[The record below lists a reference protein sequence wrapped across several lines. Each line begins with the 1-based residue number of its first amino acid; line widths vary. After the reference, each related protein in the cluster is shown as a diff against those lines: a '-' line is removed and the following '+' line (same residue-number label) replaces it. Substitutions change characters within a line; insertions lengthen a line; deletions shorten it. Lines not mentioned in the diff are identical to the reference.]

1 MEGREIVLCVTGG
14 IAAYKA
20 ADLASKLRQRGANVT
35 VAMTDAAQRLVAPI
49 TFEAVSG
56 NRVATTL
63 WPPPGTRPLDH
74 ISLAERADL
83 IVVAPATA
91 NFLGKVAAG
100 LADDVV
106 TATITA
112 AFPSVPV
119 LVAPAMNA
127 GMWANPV
134 VQRNANTLAELGF
147 TIIGPAE
154 GWLAC
159 GTKGLGR
166 MAEPDEIIEAVEA
179 ALK

>member
-1 MEGREIVLCVTGG
+1 MDGREIVLCVTGG
-14 IAAYKA
+14 IAAYKT

-35 VAMTDAAQRLVAPI
+35 VAMTDAAQRLVSPI

-56 NRVATTL
+56 NPVATTL

-74 ISLAERADL
+74 ISLSDRAEL

-91 NFLGKVAAG
+91 NFLGKAAAG
-100 LADDVV
+100 IADDVV
-106 TATITA
+106 TATVTA

-119 LVAPAMNA
+119 LLAPAMNV

-134 VQRNANTLAELGF
+134 VQRNAQALADLGF
-147 TIIGPAE
+147 QIVGPAE

-159 GTKGLGR
+159 GTKGVGR
-166 MAEPDEIIEAVEA
+166 MVEPDEILQAVEA

>member
-20 ADLASKLRQRGANVT
+20 ADLASGLRQRGANVT

-56 NRVATTL
+56 NRVAMTM
-63 WPPPGTRPLDH
+63 WPAPGTRPLDH
-74 ISLAERADL
+74 ISLADRAEL

-91 NFLGKVAAG
+91 NFLGKAAAG
-100 LADDVV
+100 IADDVV
-106 TATITA
+106 TATVIA

-119 LVAPAMNA
+119 LVAPAMNS

-134 VQRNANTLAELGF
+134 VQRNVKTLTELGYK
-147 TIIGPAE
+147 IVGPGE

-159 GTKGLGR
+159 GTKGVGR
-166 MAEPDEIIEAVEA
+166 MAEPGEIIEAVEA

>member
-1 MEGREIVLCVTGG
+1 MEGREIVLCVTGS

-20 ADLASKLRQRGANVT
+20 ADLASDLRQRGANVT

-56 NRVATTL
+56 NRVATTM

-74 ISLAERADL
+74 ISLADRAEL
-83 IVVAPATA
+83 IIVAPATA
-91 NFLGKVAAG
+91 NFLGKAAAG
-100 LADDVV
+100 IADDVV
-106 TATITA
+106 TATVMA

-119 LVAPAMNA
+119 LVAPAMND

-134 VQRNANTLAELGF
+134 VQRNVKTLTELGYKMV
-147 TIIGPAE
+147 GPGE

-159 GTKGLGR
+159 GTKGVGR
-166 MAEPDEIIEAVEA
+166 MAEPGEIIEAVEA
-179 ALK
+179 ALA